1 MMNLINMTKNLCGT
15 SFGVILR
22 HPRCSDGPNRSKI
35 SRDLIDKYK
44 ETYKRV
50 SKLEKTNIATECGQY
65 LKELDSGVVS
75 DAISCALRTRPL
87 LLFPATTGVGI
98 PSYNFFIFVTLGY
111 YSALG
116 REENIS
122 SMD

>member
-65 LKELDSGVVS
+65 LKELDSGMVS
-75 DAISCALRTRPL
+75 NTISHALRTHPL

-98 PSYNFFIFVTLGY
+98 PSYSFFIFATLGC

-116 REENIS
+116 REENIF
-122 SMD
+122 SME

>member
-1 MMNLINMTKNLCGT
+1 M
-15 SFGVILR
+15 ILR

-65 LKELDSGVVS
+65 LKELDSGMVS
-75 DAISCALRTRPL
+75 DAISCALRTRRPL
-87 LLFPATTGVGI
+87 LLFPARTGVGI
-98 PSYNFFIFVTLGY
+98 PSLGY

-116 REENIS
+116 FSLFSTFVTIPS
-122 SMD
+122 